1 MSLGLIGDVA
11 GIVQS
16 EIQNWIKNGIE
27 LLPNI
32 VVAIVLAILLAIL
45 ARYFKRYSLQL
56 LNRFTGEKEVN
67 KFLSSI
73 FTGIIIL
80 VGAFVIL
87 GILNLDKTVTSLL
100 AGAGIVGLAL
110 GLAFQEPIINTISG
124 VLMSVR
130 ELYNLGD
137 LVETNGYLGKI
148 KEVHLR
154 STTLRQLS
162 GELVTI
168 PNKLIIQNPLKN
180 LSISGERRVDIECG
194 ISYGEDLRQV
204 RKVALSAIESTIE
217 YRMKNKPVEFYFTGY
232 GDSSIDFV
240 IRFWIDLCEQ
250 SDFFDTRSRGVI
262 ALKEAFD
269 REGITIPFPI
279 RTLDF
284 GIKGG
289 KVMSNDLSELKQFD
303 KK

>member
-67 KFLSSI
+67 KLLSSI
-73 FTGIIIL
+73 FTGVIIL

-137 LVETNGYLGKI
+137 LVETNG
-148 KEVHLR
+148 
-154 STTLRQLS
+154 
-162 GELVTI
+162 
-168 PNKLIIQNPLKN
+168 
-180 LSISGERRVDIECG
+180 
-194 ISYGEDLRQV
+194 
-204 RKVALSAIESTIE
+204 
-217 YRMKNKPVEFYFTGY
+217 
-232 GDSSIDFV
+232 
-240 IRFWIDLCEQ
+240 
-250 SDFFDTRSRGVI
+250 
-262 ALKEAFD
+262 
-269 REGITIPFPI
+269 
-279 RTLDF
+279 
-284 GIKGG
+284 
-289 KVMSNDLSELKQFD
+289 
-303 KK
+303 

>member
-1 MSLGLIGDVA
+1 MIFAAIGDVA
-11 GIVQS
+11 GIIQS
-16 EIQNWIKNGIE
+16 ELQGWLDGLIH

-32 VVAIVLAILLAIL
+32 IVAIILAVLLAVI
-45 ARYFKRYSLQL
+45 ARYFKRYSLRL
-56 LNRFTGEKEVN
+56 LNRFTGQKEIN
-67 KFLSSI
+67 KLLSSLM
-73 FTGIIIL
+73 TGVLIL
-80 VGAFVIL
+80 LGAFLIL

-148 KEVHLR
+148 REIHLR
-154 STTLRQLS
+154 STTLQKLS

-180 LSISGERRVDIECG
+180 LTISGERRIELNCG
-194 ISYGEDLRQV
+194 ISYGEDLKHV
-204 RKVALSAIESTIE
+204 REIALQAIESEID
-217 YRMKNKPVEFYFTGY
+217 YRMKNKPVEFYYTGY

-250 SDFFDTRSRGVI
+250 KDYFEARSRGVI
-262 ALKEAFD
+262 AIKSAFD
-269 REGITIPFPI
+269 QNGITIPFPI

-289 KVMSNDLSELKQFD
+289 KMLSEDLSELKNFE
-303 KK
+303 K